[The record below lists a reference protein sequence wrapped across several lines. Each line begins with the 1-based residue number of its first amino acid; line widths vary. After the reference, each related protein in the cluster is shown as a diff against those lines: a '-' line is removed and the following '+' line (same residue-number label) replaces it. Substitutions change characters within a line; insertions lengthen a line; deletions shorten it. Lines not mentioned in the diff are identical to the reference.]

1 MEKIMTKTNDTSKVA
16 ALEGH
21 RPLADSELDA
31 VSGAASPSV
40 TVNGGPLAFC
50 APLVGSSP
58 YNEGAM
64 RVWND
69 LLRQNGL

>member
-1 MEKIMTKTNDTSKVA
+1 MSKSTKVRHLKD
-16 ALEGH
+16 
-21 RPLADSELDA
+21 DELDL

-50 APLVGSSP
+50 APGSDVGP
-58 YNEGAM
+58 YNERAM

-69 LLRQNGL
+69 VLRHYGL

>member
-1 MEKIMTKTNDTSKVA
+1 MWRKIMSKGTKVRQLKD
-16 ALEGH
+16 
-21 RPLADSELDA
+21 DELDL

-50 APLVGSSP
+50 APLVGSDVSP

-69 LLRQNGL
+69 LLRQNGF

>member
-1 MEKIMTKTNDTSKVA
+1 MSKSTRVRE
-16 ALEGH
+16 LE
-21 RPLADSELDA
+21 DDELDLA
-31 VSGAASPSV
+31 SGAASPSV
-40 TVNGGPLAFC
+40 TVNGGPLVFC
-50 APLVGSSP
+50 APLFGSSP